1 MCVAIIGTW
10 CSLMLPVWLLL
21 LHVTH
26 VEPFEWPPPDAARG
40 YALVA
45 AMMGAY
51 QVLLF
56 AAIAITSPT
65 FVAVGQ
71 LLVPPLSMAYDFL
84 FSGYALSPLGLMGA
98 FTVVVALGV
107 MLSSDQIDA
116 RAHPFLRRLCR
127 CRRDNATVSLLHP
140 AAGAQTMVAP
150 PHGGTRAS
158 AGRLPAE
165 VSSGAVD
172 AEQGGRVLERPS

>member
-1 MCVAIIGTW
+1 MTSF
-10 CSLMLPVWLLL
+10 SLATVRPLT
-21 LHVTH
+21 LHPKHSDPRPTRPLTLH
-26 VEPFEWPPPDAARG
+26 PLAACLNPRACIRTACLHPHCLHPHCLHPRPPPPARTR
-40 YALVA
+40 A
-45 AMMGAY
+45 
-51 QVLLF
+51 
-56 AAIAITSPT
+56 
-65 FVAVGQ
+65 
-71 LLVPPLSMAYDFL
+71 
-84 FSGYALSPLGLMGA
+84 ALSPLGLLGA

>member
-1 MCVAIIGTW
+1 
-10 CSLMLPVWLLL
+10 MLPVWLLL

-51 QVLLF
+51 QVPARLYSPDSALPTPPTALRAARRVMGRRVWQVLLF

-84 FSGYALSPLGLMGA
+84 FSGYGPP
-98 FTVVVALGV
+98 
-107 MLSSDQIDA
+107 
-116 RAHPFLRRLCR
+116 AHP
-127 CRRDNATVSLLHP
+127 
-140 AAGAQTMVAP
+140 
-150 PHGGTRAS
+150 
-158 AGRLPAE
+158 
-165 VSSGAVD
+165 
-172 AEQGGRVLERPS
+172 PSQAL